1 MARVSLRLSKNLS
14 ILLVIFTYFHP
25 ENTTSQPILRQLAQA
40 APARRVVITLN
51 YFDTCYTALTNQGV
65 AFTWL
70 DQFDSLGSQV
80 KDQQLKRYVRFIR
93 DSYTKN
99 GNKLSNPQK
108 AELFV
113 KAAQEAEQEGDEQM
127 TGVCEHFA
135 GEYYFLAE
143 AYGQA
148 FEYLLL
154 ANNRFR
160 KIGYETVPAISRYL
174 YELGLIYYHFKE
186 YGKAIEMFQE
196 SARYPAFNPSLALQV
211 HNALGLAYL
220 KISQLQNPSDVKRAE
235 QSFQKALQVAKA
247 NKDQTNQANLYG
259 NLSKIY
265 LHQQRLPLAIAA
277 LKFDYSLHL
286 NAEKGNLPDQATLS
300 LARAYL
306 LQHQLDSCAY
316 FLGESAKFHQRNQGS
331 DLFGENLKNENY
343 RRLYCDVA
351 RQYYQAVNNLPKAY
365 WYLDSM
371 ARLDEQ
377 INKRYNSEQISLV
390 EQKLLIQKHQLEVSA
405 LRAKHDEQQF
415 RVWAIATMLV
425 ITSALFFRLYQ
436 LTQRRR
442 RQEALANTE
451 REKRLQLEK
460 QRAVDELERA
470 RTDLTVFIENL
481 RQKDTLIDTINAD
494 LERLPQAAGE
504 PSQIMLDMQHNLLNA
519 SLLTNEDWDEFRRRF
534 ERVFPYFFTQLHTQ
548 FKNLTPAEERLMALS
563 KLKIDTRQMSRMLG
577 ISPSSVRT
585 TKYRLRR
592 RLGIDGQSQLDEL
605 LDA

>member
-1 MARVSLRLSKNLS
+1 M
-14 ILLVIFTYFHP
+14 
-25 ENTTSQPILRQLAQA
+25 
-40 APARRVVITLN
+40 ITLN
-51 YFDTCYTALTNQGV
+51 YFDTCYTALTNQTI
-65 AFTWL
+65 AFARL
-70 DQFDSLGSQV
+70 DQFDSLGRLV
-80 KDQQLKRYVRFIR
+80 HDQPLRRYVRFIW
-93 DSYTKN
+93 DTYAKN
-99 GNKLSNPQK
+99 GDKLSNPQK
-108 AELFV
+108 AALFV
-113 KAAQEAEQEGDEQM
+113 RAANEAEEEGDEQM

-143 AYGQA
+143 TYGHA
-148 FEYLLL
+148 FEYLLS
-154 ANNRFR
+154 ANSRFR
-160 KIGYETVPAISRYL
+160 KLGYATVPAISRYL

-211 HNALGLAYL
+211 HNALGLSYL
-220 KISQLQNPSDVKRAE
+220 KISQLQNSTDVKRAE
-235 QSFQKALQVAKA
+235 LSFQKALQVARTH
-247 NKDQTNQANLYG
+247 KDLANQANIYG

-265 LHQQRLPLAIAA
+265 LHQRRLSPAIAA
-277 LKFDYSLHL
+277 LKFDYALHL
-286 NAEKGNLPDQATLS
+286 NAEKGELPDQAALS

-316 FLGESAKFHQRNQGS
+316 FLTESANFFQRNQGAN
-331 DLFGENLKNENY
+331 LFGENLKNENY
-343 RRLYCDVA
+343 RRMYCDIA
-351 RQYYQAVNNLPKAY
+351 RQYYQSVNNLPKAY

-390 EQKLLIQKHQLEVSA
+390 EQKLLIQKHQLEVA
-405 LRAKHDEQQF
+405 GIRAKHDEQQF

-470 RTDLTVFIENL
+470 RTDLAVFMENL

-494 LERLPQAAGE
+494 LERLPQPTGK
-504 PSQIMLDMQHNLLNA
+504 SGQVMLDLQHNLINA

-534 ERVFPYFFTQLHTQ
+534 ERVFPYFFTQLHAQ
-548 FKNLTPAEERLMALS
+548 FKNLTPAEERLLALS
-563 KLKIDTRQMSRMLG
+563 RLKIDTRQMSRMLG

-585 TKYRLRR
+585 TKYRLRK
-592 RLGIDGQSQLDEL
+592 RLGIEGQSQLGEL

>member
-1 MARVSLRLSKNLS
+1 MERVSLTPSTYLLVLLPILSFFLPGRAVSQS
-14 ILLVIFTYFHP
+14 ILNQV
-25 ENTTSQPILRQLAQA
+25 AQA
-40 APARRVVITLN
+40 SPIRRVVITLN
-51 YFDTCYTALTNQGV
+51 YFDTCGTVLTNRAV
-65 AFTWL
+65 AFAQL
-70 DQFDSLGSQV
+70 AQFDSVGSRV
-80 KDQQLKRYVRFIR
+80 KDQPFKRYVRFIR
-93 DSYTKN
+93 DTYAKN
-99 GNKLSNPQK
+99 GNRLSNPQK
-108 AELFV
+108 AALFV
-113 KAAQEAEQEGDEQM
+113 QAAKEAEQEGDEQI

-143 AYGQA
+143 AYGHA
-148 FEYLLL
+148 FEYLLS
-154 ANNRFR
+154 AHNRFR
-160 KIGYETVPAISRYL
+160 KLGYHTVPAISRYL

-186 YGKAIEMFQE
+186 YGKAIETFQE
-196 SARYPAFNPSLALQV
+196 SARYPAFNPILALQV
-211 HNALGLAYL
+211 HNALGLSYL
-220 KISQLQNPSDVKRAE
+220 KVSQLQKPVDVRHAE
-235 QSFQKALQVAKA
+235 QSFQKALQVALM
-247 NKDQTNQANLYG
+247 NKDLASQANIYG

-306 LQHQLDSCAY
+306 LRHQLDSCAY
-316 FLGESAKFHQRNQGS
+316 FLSESAKFYQRNQGS

-390 EQKLLIQKHQLEVSA
+390 EQKLLIQKHQLEVTA
-405 LRAKHDEQQF
+405 IRDKHHEQQF
-415 RVWAIATMLV
+415 RVWAIAIMLV

-470 RTDLTVFIENL
+470 RTDLAVFIENL

-494 LERLPQAAGE
+494 LERLPQAVGE
-504 PSQIMLDMQHNLLNA
+504 PGQIMLDMQHNLVNA

-534 ERVFPYFFTQLHTQ
+534 DRVFPYFFTQLHAQ

-563 KLKIDTRQMSRMLG
+563 RLKVDTRQMSRMLG

-585 TKYRLRR
+585 TKYRLRK
-592 RLGIDGQSQLDEL
+592 RLGTDGQTQLDEL